1 MQLEPERPPCRAV
14 TPADSLAVRWIGP
27 MDEGDRKTLR
37 SWCDAV
43 GPLAVNAPNRTPAQ
57 RDRALIIVS
66 WNMAVGDGD
75 LRLLLKEIRRQHADA
90 DLILLL
96 QEAYRAK
103 TPPADC
109 PAGSRRVKALGLDR
123 PSDTADILELAG
135 QEGLY
140 GVYVPSM
147 RNGLNCMTEPRED
160 RGNAILSTLPLSD
173 VTAIELP
180 FSKERRVAVAAVV
193 HDGDRRIGV
202 VSTHFDTTRGHRRMA
217 DAISQTLS
225 ILGWKDRVV
234 VAGDFNSALPLDS
247 GIREMKA
254 HFKELDCGGRA
265 THKLGTRLDHIFI
278 GIGDAPFTCQ
288 TGEPSQRFGSDHS
301 FLIAVLRDK

>member
-1 MQLEPERPPCRAV
+1 MPV
-14 TPADSLAVRWIGP
+14 DSPAVRWIGP
-27 MDEGDRKTLR
+27 ADEGDRKTLR

-43 GPLAVNAPNRTPAQ
+43 GPLAVNDPKRTPAR
-57 RDRALIIVS
+57 RDRPLIVVS

-75 LRLLLKEIRRQHADA
+75 LRLLLKEVQKRHGDA

-109 PAGSRRVKALGLDR
+109 PAGSRRVKALGMHR
-123 PSDTADILELAG
+123 PSDTADILELASRH
-135 QEGLY
+135 GLS
-140 GVYVPSM
+140 GVYAPSM
-147 RNGLNCMTEPRED
+147 RNGQNCMAEPRED

-180 FSKERRVAVAAVV
+180 FAKERRVAVAAVV

-202 VSTHFDTTRGHRRMA
+202 VSTHFDTTSGHRRMA
-217 DAISQTLS
+217 EAISQTMS
-225 ILGWKDRVV
+225 ILEWKDRVV
-234 VAGDFNSALPLDS
+234 VAGDFNSGLPLDS
-247 GIREMKA
+247 GIREMKE
-254 HFKELDCGGRA
+254 HFKELDCGGGA

-278 GIGDAPFTCQ
+278 GTGDAPFACQ
-288 TGEPSQRFGSDHS
+288 TGDPSQRFGSDHS